1 MDQEF
6 AKEFTKGLF
15 EILRELEIAPLKN
28 QIAALEAR
36 IALLEAR
43 EQQPTKTLRLVN
55 DGHG

>member
-28 QIAALEAR
+28 QLAAMEAR
-36 IALLEAR
+36 LALLEAR
-43 EQQPTKTLRLVN
+43 EQPTKTLRLVN